1 MNTATPLIPRLPAG
15 QHRVGL
21 LAAALATLVAAG
33 CATTP
38 TSPPGAAEVR
48 RKLDQLEADAAL
60 ASQAPVAMQ
69 DAATAVRLAE
79 QPLANEADLGA
90 HRVFMA
96 DRKVEIARARAQAR
110 FAEEQRR
117 TLAEERG
124 SARLVARTE
133 EADRARGQVA
143 AAEERAAAEAAEA
156 AELQREVESLK
167 AEATERGLVVTLG
180 DVLFTTGRS
189 DLNGRAPASL
199 DKLVAF
205 LQRYPNRRVEVEGHT
220 DDVGSEAAN
229 QGLSERRANTVM
241 TYLVR
246 AGVSQARVSAAG
258 FGERQPVAANT
269 SSDGR
274 QQNRRVVLVI
284 VDPAATAAASP
295 R

>member
-1 MNTATPLIPRLPAG
+1 MNATTPSIPRVPAG

-48 RKLDQLEADAAL
+48 RKLDQLEGDATL

-79 QPLANEADLGA
+79 QPLANDPDLGA

-110 FAEEQRR
+110 SAEEQRR

-143 AAEERAAAEAAEA
+143 AAEDRAAAEAAEA
-156 AELQREVESLK
+156 AELQREVDSLK

-241 TYLVR
+241 GYLVR
-246 AGVSQARVSAAG
+246 AGISDARVSAAG
-258 FGERQPVAANT
+258 FGERQPVAANS